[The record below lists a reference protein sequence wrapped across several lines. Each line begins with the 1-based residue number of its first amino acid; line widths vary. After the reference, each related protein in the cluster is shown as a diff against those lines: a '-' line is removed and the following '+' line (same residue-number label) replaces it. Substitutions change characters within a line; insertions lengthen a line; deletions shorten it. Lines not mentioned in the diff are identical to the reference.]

1 MSYFDGLP
9 KGVAGVVLV
18 GAEGCAETSEE
29 TWLRDATEDERSGFE
44 THCRQLVFNT
54 KGAAAAATF
63 DIRDFAVDGTGRPY
77 WLKAVLDVPDAP
89 RIALDKARKFT
100 RCLRVHSDW

>member
-9 KGVAGVVLV
+9 QDVAGVVLV
-18 GAEGCAETSEE
+18 GAEGCAETSDAV
-29 TWLRDATEDERSGFE
+29 WIRDATEQERAGFE
-44 THCRQLVFNT
+44 AYCRQLVRNRDGD
-54 KGAAAAATF
+54 KAAATF
-63 DIRDFAVDGTGRPY
+63 SLSDFNVDGTGRPY
-77 WLKAVLDVPDAP
+77 WLKAVLEMADAP